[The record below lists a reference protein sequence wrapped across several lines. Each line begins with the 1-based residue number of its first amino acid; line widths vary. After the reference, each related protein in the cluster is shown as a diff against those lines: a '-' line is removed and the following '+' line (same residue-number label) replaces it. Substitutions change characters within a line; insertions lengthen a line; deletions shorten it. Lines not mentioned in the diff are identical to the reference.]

1 MRRTLRHL
9 SCYNFIT
16 TLSGEFEIPEA
27 DMPFPRTP
35 LMHSS
40 VSVGRKSRGGGQE
53 ISLTLVSHIVR
64 GVLKQDNNGVGREV
78 PQQ

>member
-1 MRRTLRHL
+1 
-9 SCYNFIT
+9 
-16 TLSGEFEIPEA
+16 
-27 DMPFPRTP
+27 MPFPRTP

-40 VSVGRKSRGGGQE
+40 VSVGRRRGGQE